1 VLEWLT
7 ALPMRVLKDKEGN
20 ASNKRLLRSLD
31 YLLKAKE
38 HDFSVCRFGLSKS
51 SKEVVTV

>member
-1 VLEWLT
+1 
-7 ALPMRVLKDKEGN
+7 MRVLKDKEGN